1 MKLVIDANIL
11 FSALIKDSFT
21 VDIIVRD
28 DIELFA
34 PEFLFDEFLQHKEDI
49 LRKARKTTEEL
60 HRLLNSIKELIKIIL
75 EDDVD
80 DIMDEAERISPDP
93 KDIPYIALALKLEI
107 PIWSNDKKL
116 KEQDK
121 VMVYSTEEIIKRLRK

>member
-11 FSALIKDSFT
+11 FSALIKNSFT
-21 VDIIVRD
+21 VDIIIRD

-34 PEFLFDEFLQHKEDI
+34 PEFLLDEFLHHKEEI

-60 HRLLNSIKELIKIIL
+60 HRLLNNIKELIKIIS
-75 EDDVD
+75 EEDVD
-80 DIMDEAERISPDP
+80 DVMDEAERISPDP
-93 KDIPYIALALKLEI
+93 KDIPYIALALKLKI

-121 VMVYSTEEIIKRLRK
+121 VIVYSTKEIIKRLRR

>member
-21 VDIIVRD
+21 VDIIVCD

-60 HRLLNSIKELIKIIL
+60 HRLLNSIKELIKIIS
-75 EDDVD
+75 EDNVDDV
-80 DIMDEAERISPDP
+80 MDEAERISPDP

-107 PIWSNDKKL
+107 PIWSNDKEL
-116 KEQDK
+116 KEQNK
-121 VMVYSTEEIIKRLRK
+121 VTVYSTEEIIKKLRK